1 MSKSGGSSYPVENAA
16 RSQIQ
21 QDWANRE
28 YVEVITT
35 SIKRIT
41 DFLNSFGKLLLYCSR
56 FVGLPIII
64 VYDRPIHERVYVYR

>member
-1 MSKSGGSSYPVENAA
+1 METERERKMSAPGSEA

-21 QDWANRE
+21 QDWGNRE

-41 DFLNSFGKLLLYCSR
+41 DFLNSFGELT
-56 FVGLPIII
+56 
-64 VYDRPIHERVYVYR
+64 

>member
-1 MSKSGGSSYPVENAA
+1 MSKPVDNSA

-41 DFLNSFGKLLLYCSR
+41 DFLNSFDLSCRSR
-56 FVGLPIII
+56 LANLN
-64 VYDRPIHERVYVYR
+64 DRLNYLEKKVDYIEASVAKQTST

>member
-1 MSKSGGSSYPVENAA
+1 MSKSSTVAMGENTA

-41 DFLNSFGKLLLYCSR
+41 DFLNSFGKEYFLIS
-56 FVGLPIII
+56 
-64 VYDRPIHERVYVYR
+64 